1 MTKVDSQLTEG
12 IPMNTLPLL
21 PFAALIL
28 AACGGANEGAN
39 PAATTRSSPSG
50 QILMPRTSET
60 GH

>member
-1 MTKVDSQLTEG
+1 
-12 IPMNTLPLL
+12 MNTLPLL